1 MNLISKFVDI
11 ILHLDKYLSVI
22 TANYG
27 IWIYAVLFIIIFL
40 ETGLVITP
48 FLPGDSIIFASG
60 ALAAIG
66 AMNIVSLLIIF
77 YVAAVLGDTANY
89 YIGKKIGSGIMEK
102 DNVKFINKNYLIK
115 ANNYYEKHGAITIVL
130 SRFIPIIRTFA
141 PFVAGIAKMNYRSFI
156 RYNLIGGASWVL
168 LFLLGG
174 FALGN
179 LPIVK
184 NNFSI
189 IVIAIIIISII
200 PAIVTFIKERKDA
213 VIELQ

>member
-1 MNLISKFVDI
+1 MNLILKFIDI

-40 ETGLVITP
+40 ETGLVVTP

-66 AMNIVSLLIIF
+66 AMNVMSLLIIF
-77 YVAAVLGDTANY
+77 YIAAVLGDTANY

-102 DNVKFINKNYLIK
+102 EKVKFINKNYLIK

-141 PFVAGIAKMNYRSFI
+141 PFVAGITKMNYRSFI
-156 RYNLIGGASWVL
+156 KYNLIGGALWVL
-168 LFLLGG
+168 LFLIGG

-184 NNFSI
+184 SNFSI
-189 IVIAIIIISII
+189 IVIAIIIISVI
-200 PAIVTFIKERKDA
+200 PAIVTFIKERKEES
-213 VIELQ
+213 IGLE

>member
-1 MNLISKFVDI
+1 MNLILKFIDI

-40 ETGLVITP
+40 ETGLVVTP

-66 AMNIVSLLIIF
+66 AMNVMSLLIIF
-77 YVAAVLGDTANY
+77 YIAAVLGDTANY
-89 YIGKKIGSGIMEK
+89 YIGKKIGSGVMEK
-102 DNVKFINKNYLIK
+102 EKVKFINKNYLIK

-141 PFVAGIAKMNYRSFI
+141 PFVAGITKMNYRSFI
-156 RYNLIGGASWVL
+156 KYNLIGGALL
-168 LFLLGG
+168 LFLVGG
-174 FALGN
+174 FALRN

-184 NNFSI
+184 SNFSI
-189 IVIAIIIISII
+189 IVIAIIIISVI
-200 PAIVTFIKERKDA
+200 PAIVTFIKERK
-213 VIELQ
+213 EESMGLE

>member
-1 MNLISKFVDI
+1 MNLILKFIDI

-40 ETGLVITP
+40 ETGLVVTP
-48 FLPGDSIIFASG
+48 FLPGDSIVFASG

-66 AMNIVSLLIIF
+66 AMNVMSLLIIF
-77 YVAAVLGDTANY
+77 YIAAVLGDTANY
-89 YIGKKIGSGIMEK
+89 YIGKKIGSGVMEK
-102 DNVKFINKNYLIK
+102 EKVKFINKNYLIK

-141 PFVAGIAKMNYRSFI
+141 PFVAGITKMNYRSFI
-156 RYNLIGGASWVL
+156 KYNLIGGALWVL
-168 LFLLGG
+168 LFLIGG

-184 NNFSI
+184 SNFSI
-189 IVIAIIIISII
+189 IVIAIIIISVI
-200 PAIVTFIKERKDA
+200 PAIVTFIKERKEES
-213 VIELQ
+213 IGLE

>member
-1 MNLISKFVDI
+1 MNLILKFIDI

-40 ETGLVITP
+40 ETGLVVTP

-66 AMNIVSLLIIF
+66 AMNVMSLLIIF
-77 YVAAVLGDTANY
+77 YIAAVLGDNANY
-89 YIGKKIGSGIMEK
+89 YIGKKIGSGVMEK
-102 DNVKFINKNYLIK
+102 EKVKFINKNYLIK

-141 PFVAGIAKMNYRSFI
+141 PFVAGITKMNYRSFI
-156 RYNLIGGASWVL
+156 KYNLIGGALWVL
-168 LFLLGG
+168 LFLVGG

-184 NNFSI
+184 SNFSI
-189 IVIAIIIISII
+189 IVIAIIIISVI
-200 PAIVTFIKERKDA
+200 PAIVTFIKERK
-213 VIELQ
+213 EESMGLE

>member
-1 MNLISKFVDI
+1 MNLILKFIDI

-40 ETGLVITP
+40 ETGLVVTP

-66 AMNIVSLLIIF
+66 AMNVMSLLIIF
-77 YVAAVLGDTANY
+77 YIAAVLGDTANY

-102 DNVKFINKNYLIK
+102 EKVKFINKNYLIK
-115 ANNYYEKHGAITIVL
+115 ANNFYEKHGAITIVL

-141 PFVAGIAKMNYRSFI
+141 PFVAGITKMNYRSFI
-156 RYNLIGGASWVL
+156 KYNLIGGALWVL
-168 LFLLGG
+168 LFLVGG
-174 FALGN
+174 FSLGN

-184 NNFSI
+184 SNFSI
-189 IVIAIIIISII
+189 IVIAIIIISGI
-200 PAIVTFIKERKDA
+200 PAIVTFIKERK
-213 VIELQ
+213 EESMGLE

>member
-1 MNLISKFVDI
+1 MNLILKFIDI

-40 ETGLVITP
+40 ETGLVVTP
-48 FLPGDSIIFASG
+48 FLHGDSIIFASG

-66 AMNIVSLLIIF
+66 AMNVMSLLIIF
-77 YVAAVLGDTANY
+77 YIAAVLGDTANY
-89 YIGKKIGSGIMEK
+89 YIGKKIGSGVMEK
-102 DNVKFINKNYLIK
+102 EKVKFINKNYLIK

-141 PFVAGIAKMNYRSFI
+141 PFVAGITKMNYRSFI
-156 RYNLIGGASWVL
+156 KYNLIGGALWVL
-168 LFLLGG
+168 LFLIGG

-184 NNFSI
+184 SNFSI
-189 IVIAIIIISII
+189 IVIAIIIISVI
-200 PAIVTFIKERKDA
+200 PAIVTFIKERKEES
-213 VIELQ
+213 IGLE

>member
-1 MNLISKFVDI
+1 MNLILKFIDI

-40 ETGLVITP
+40 ETGLVVTP

-66 AMNIVSLLIIF
+66 AMNVMSLLIIF
-77 YVAAVLGDTANY
+77 YIAAVLGDTANY
-89 YIGKKIGSGIMEK
+89 YIGKKIGSGVMEK
-102 DNVKFINKNYLIK
+102 EKVKFINKNYLIK

-141 PFVAGIAKMNYRSFI
+141 PFVAGITKMNYRSFI
-156 RYNLIGGASWVL
+156 KYNLIGGALWVL
-168 LFLLGG
+168 LFLVGG
-174 FALGN
+174 FALRN

-184 NNFSI
+184 SNFSI
-189 IVIAIIIISII
+189 IVIAIIIISVI
-200 PAIVTFIKERKDA
+200 PAIVTFIKERK
-213 VIELQ
+213 EESMGLE

>member
-1 MNLISKFVDI
+1 MNLISKFMDI

>member
-1 MNLISKFVDI
+1 MNLILKFIDI

-40 ETGLVITP
+40 ETGLVVTP

-66 AMNIVSLLIIF
+66 AMNVMSLLIIF
-77 YVAAVLGDTANY
+77 YIAAVLGDTANY
-89 YIGKKIGSGIMEK
+89 YIGKKIGSGVMEK
-102 DNVKFINKNYLIK
+102 EKVKFINKNYLIK

-141 PFVAGIAKMNYRSFI
+141 PFVAGITKMNYRSFI
-156 RYNLIGGASWVL
+156 KYNLIGGALWVL
-168 LFLLGG
+168 LFLVGG
-174 FALGN
+174 VALGN

-184 NNFSI
+184 SNFSI
-189 IVIAIIIISII
+189 IVIAIIIISVI
-200 PAIVTFIKERKDA
+200 PAIVTFIKERK
-213 VIELQ
+213 EESMGLE

>member
-1 MNLISKFVDI
+1 MNLILKLVDI

-22 TANYG
+22 TTNYG
-27 IWIYAVLFIIIFL
+27 IWIYAILFIIIFL
-40 ETGLVITP
+40 ETGLVVTP

-102 DNVKFINKNYLIK
+102 EKVKFINKNYLIK
-115 ANNYYEKHGAITIVL
+115 AKNYYEKHGAITIVL
-130 SRFIPIIRTFA
+130 SRFIPIIRTFV
-141 PFVAGIAKMNYRSFI
+141 PFVAGIAKMDYKSFI
-156 RYNLIGGASWVL
+156 KYNIIGGASWVL

-189 IVIAIIIISII
+189 IVIAIIIISVI
-200 PAIVTFIKERKDA
+200 PAIVTFIKERKEQS
-213 VIELQ
+213 VELQ

>member
-1 MNLISKFVDI
+1 MNLILKFIDI

-40 ETGLVITP
+40 ETGLVVTP

-66 AMNIVSLLIIF
+66 AMNVMSLLIIF
-77 YVAAVLGDTANY
+77 YISAVLGDTANY

-102 DNVKFINKNYLIK
+102 EKVKFINKNYLIK
-115 ANNYYEKHGAITIVL
+115 ANNFYEKHGAITIVL

-141 PFVAGIAKMNYRSFI
+141 PFVAGITKMNYRSFI
-156 RYNLIGGASWVL
+156 KYNLIGGALWVL
-168 LFLLGG
+168 LFLVGG
-174 FALGN
+174 FSLGN

-184 NNFSI
+184 SNFSI
-189 IVIAIIIISII
+189 IVIAIIIISVI
-200 PAIVTFIKERKDA
+200 PSIVTFIKERK
-213 VIELQ
+213 EESMGLE

>member
-1 MNLISKFVDI
+1 MNLISKFMDI

-22 TANYG
+22 TSNYG

-66 AMNIVSLLIIF
+66 VMNIVSLLIIF

-189 IVIAIIIISII
+189 IVITIIIISII

>member
-1 MNLISKFVDI
+1 MNLISKFMDI

-22 TANYG
+22 TSNYG

-189 IVIAIIIISII
+189 IVITIIIISII

>member
-1 MNLISKFVDI
+1 MNLILKFIDI

-40 ETGLVITP
+40 ETGLVVTP

-60 ALAAIG
+60 ALAVIG
-66 AMNIVSLLIIF
+66 AMNVMSLLIIF
-77 YVAAVLGDTANY
+77 YIAAVLGDTANY

-102 DNVKFINKNYLIK
+102 EKVKFINKNYLIK

-141 PFVAGIAKMNYRSFI
+141 PFVAGITKMNYRSFI
-156 RYNLIGGASWVL
+156 KYNLIGGALWVL
-168 LFLLGG
+168 LFLVGG

-184 NNFSI
+184 SNFSI
-189 IVIAIIIISII
+189 IVIAIIIISVI
-200 PAIVTFIKERKDA
+200 PAIVTFIKERK
-213 VIELQ
+213 EESMGLE

>member
-1 MNLISKFVDI
+1 MNLILKFIDI

-40 ETGLVITP
+40 ETGLVVTP

-66 AMNIVSLLIIF
+66 AMNVMSLLIIF
-77 YVAAVLGDTANY
+77 YIAAVLGDTANY

-102 DNVKFINKNYLIK
+102 EKVKFINKNYLIK
-115 ANNYYEKHGAITIVL
+115 ANNFYEKHGAITIVL

-141 PFVAGIAKMNYRSFI
+141 PFVAGITKMNYRSFI
-156 RYNLIGGASWVL
+156 KYNLIGGALWVL
-168 LFLLGG
+168 LFLVGG
-174 FALGN
+174 FSLGN

-184 NNFSI
+184 SNFSI
-189 IVIAIIIISII
+189 IVIAIIIISVI
-200 PAIVTFIKERKDA
+200 PAIVTFIKERK
-213 VIELQ
+213 EESMGLE

>member
-1 MNLISKFVDI
+1 MNLILKFIDI

-40 ETGLVITP
+40 ETGLVVPP

-66 AMNIVSLLIIF
+66 AMNVMSLLIIF
-77 YVAAVLGDTANY
+77 YIAAVLGDTANY

-102 DNVKFINKNYLIK
+102 EKVKFINKNYLIK

-141 PFVAGIAKMNYRSFI
+141 PFVAGITKMNYRSFI
-156 RYNLIGGASWVL
+156 KYNLIGGALWVL
-168 LFLLGG
+168 LFLVGG

-184 NNFSI
+184 SNFSI
-189 IVIAIIIISII
+189 IVIAIIIISVI
-200 PAIVTFIKERKDA
+200 PAIVTFIKERK
-213 VIELQ
+213 EESMGLE

>member
-1 MNLISKFVDI
+1 MNLILKFIDI

-40 ETGLVITP
+40 ETGLVVTP

-60 ALAAIG
+60 ALAVIG
-66 AMNIVSLLIIF
+66 AMNVMSLLIIF
-77 YVAAVLGDTANY
+77 YIAAVLGDTANY

-102 DNVKFINKNYLIK
+102 EKVKFINKNYLIK
-115 ANNYYEKHGAITIVL
+115 ANNYYEKHGAITIVV

-141 PFVAGIAKMNYRSFI
+141 PFVAGITKMNYRSFI
-156 RYNLIGGASWVL
+156 KYNLIGGALWVL
-168 LFLLGG
+168 LFLVGG

-184 NNFSI
+184 SNFSI
-189 IVIAIIIISII
+189 IVIAIIIISVI
-200 PAIVTFIKERKDA
+200 PAIVTFIKERK
-213 VIELQ
+213 EESMGLE

>member
-1 MNLISKFVDI
+1 MNLILKFVDI

-40 ETGLVITP
+40 ETGLVVTP

-66 AMNIVSLLIIF
+66 AMNVGSLLIIF

-102 DNVKFINKNYLIK
+102 EKVKFINKNYLIK

-141 PFVAGIAKMNYRSFI
+141 PFVAGVTKMNYKSFI
-156 RYNLIGGASWVL
+156 KYNLIGGALWVL
-168 LFLLGG
+168 LFLIGG

-184 NNFSI
+184 SNFSI

-200 PAIVTFIKERKDA
+200 PAIVTFIKDRKEES
-213 VIELQ
+213 IELQ

>member
-1 MNLISKFVDI
+1 MNLISKFMDI

-89 YIGKKIGSGIMEK
+89 YIGKKIGSRIMEK

>member
-1 MNLISKFVDI
+1 MNLILKFIDI

-40 ETGLVITP
+40 ETGLVVTP

-66 AMNIVSLLIIF
+66 AMNVMSLLIIF
-77 YVAAVLGDTANY
+77 YIAAVLGDTANY
-89 YIGKKIGSGIMEK
+89 YIGKKIGSGVMEK
-102 DNVKFINKNYLIK
+102 EKVKFINKNYLIK

-141 PFVAGIAKMNYRSFI
+141 PFVAGITKMNYRSFI
-156 RYNLIGGASWVL
+156 KYNLIGGALWVL
-168 LFLLGG
+168 LFLVGG

-184 NNFSI
+184 SNFSI
-189 IVIAIIIISII
+189 IVIAIIIISVI
-200 PAIVTFIKERKDA
+200 PAIVTFIKERK
-213 VIELQ
+213 EESMGLE

>member
-1 MNLISKFVDI
+1 MNLILKFIDI

-40 ETGLVITP
+40 ETGLVVTP

-66 AMNIVSLLIIF
+66 AMNVMSLLIIF
-77 YVAAVLGDTANY
+77 YIAAVLGDTANY

-102 DNVKFINKNYLIK
+102 EKVKFINKNYLIK

-141 PFVAGIAKMNYRSFI
+141 PFVAGITKMNYRSFI
-156 RYNLIGGASWVL
+156 KYNLIGGALWVL
-168 LFLLGG
+168 LFLVGG

-184 NNFSI
+184 SNFSI
-189 IVIAIIIISII
+189 IVIAIIIISVI
-200 PAIVTFIKERKDA
+200 PAIVTFIKERK
-213 VIELQ
+213 EESMGLE

>member
-1 MNLISKFVDI
+1 MNLILKFIDI

-40 ETGLVITP
+40 ETGLVVTP

-66 AMNIVSLLIIF
+66 AMNVMSLLIIF
-77 YVAAVLGDTANY
+77 YIAAVLGDTANY
-89 YIGKKIGSGIMEK
+89 YIGKKIGSGVMEK
-102 DNVKFINKNYLIK
+102 EKVKFINKNYLIK

-141 PFVAGIAKMNYRSFI
+141 PFVAGITKMNYRSFI
-156 RYNLIGGASWVL
+156 KYNLIGGALWVL
-168 LFLLGG
+168 LFLIGG

-184 NNFSI
+184 SNFSI
-189 IVIAIIIISII
+189 IVIAIIIISVI
-200 PAIVTFIKERKDA
+200 PAIVTFIKERKEES
-213 VIELQ
+213 IGLE

>member
-1 MNLISKFVDI
+1 MNLILKFIDI

-40 ETGLVITP
+40 ETGLVVTP

-66 AMNIVSLLIIF
+66 AMNVMSLLIIF
-77 YVAAVLGDTANY
+77 YIAAVLGDTANY

-102 DNVKFINKNYLIK
+102 EKVKFINKNYLIK
-115 ANNYYEKHGAITIVL
+115 ANNFYEKHGAITIVL

-141 PFVAGIAKMNYRSFI
+141 PFVAGITKMNYRSFI
-156 RYNLIGGASWVL
+156 KYNLIGGALWVL
-168 LFLLGG
+168 LLLVGG
-174 FALGN
+174 FSLGN

-184 NNFSI
+184 SNFSI
-189 IVIAIIIISII
+189 IVIAIIIISVI
-200 PAIVTFIKERKDA
+200 PAIVTFIKERK
-213 VIELQ
+213 EESMGLE

>member
-1 MNLISKFVDI
+1 MNLILKFIDI

-40 ETGLVITP
+40 ETGLVVTP

-66 AMNIVSLLIIF
+66 AMNVMSLFIIF
-77 YVAAVLGDTANY
+77 YIAAVLGDTANY

-102 DNVKFINKNYLIK
+102 EKVKFINKNYLIK

-141 PFVAGIAKMNYRSFI
+141 PFVAGITKMNYRSFI
-156 RYNLIGGASWVL
+156 KYNLIGGALWVL
-168 LFLLGG
+168 LFLVGG

-184 NNFSI
+184 SNFSI
-189 IVIAIIIISII
+189 IVIAIIIISVI
-200 PAIVTFIKERKDA
+200 PAIVTFIKERK
-213 VIELQ
+213 EESMGLE

>member
-1 MNLISKFVDI
+1 MNFIGGLIDI
-11 ILHLDKYLSVI
+11 ILHLDEYLSLI
-22 TANYG
+22 TQNYG
-27 IWIYAVLFIIIFL
+27 VWVYAIIFLIIFL
-40 ETGLVITP
+40 ETGLVVTP

-60 ALAAIG
+60 ALAGIG
-66 AMNIVSLLIIF
+66 AMNIFYLLIIF

-89 YIGKKIGSGIMEK
+89 YIGKKIGSQVMKKE
-102 DNVKFINKNYLIK
+102 NVKFINKNYLIK

-141 PFVAGIAKMNYRSFI
+141 PFVAGIAEMKYSIFI
-156 RYNLIGGASWVL
+156 KYNLIGGLLWVL
-168 LFLLGG
+168 LFLIGG

-189 IVIAIIIISII
+189 IVIGIIIISVI
-200 PAIVTFIKERKDA
+200 PAIVTFIKEKQ
-213 VIELQ
+213 ESNMSLE

>member
-1 MNLISKFVDI
+1 MNLMLKFVDI

-40 ETGLVITP
+40 ETGLVVTP

-66 AMNIVSLLIIF
+66 AMNVVSLLIIF

-102 DNVKFINKNYLIK
+102 EKVKFINKNYLIK

-141 PFVAGIAKMNYRSFI
+141 PFVAGVTKMNYKSFI
-156 RYNLIGGASWVL
+156 KYNLIGGALWVL
-168 LFLLGG
+168 LFLIGG

-184 NNFSI
+184 SNFSI

-200 PAIVTFIKERKDA
+200 PAIVTFIKDRKEES
-213 VIELQ
+213 IELQ

>member
-1 MNLISKFVDI
+1 MNLILKFIDI

-40 ETGLVITP
+40 ETWLVVTP

-66 AMNIVSLLIIF
+66 AMNVMSLLIIF
-77 YVAAVLGDTANY
+77 YIAAVLGDTANY

-102 DNVKFINKNYLIK
+102 EKVKFINKNYLIK

-141 PFVAGIAKMNYRSFI
+141 PFVAGITKMNYRSFI
-156 RYNLIGGASWVL
+156 KYNLIGGALWVL
-168 LFLLGG
+168 LFLVGG

-184 NNFSI
+184 SNFSI
-189 IVIAIIIISII
+189 IVIAIIIISVI
-200 PAIVTFIKERKDA
+200 PAIVTFIKERK
-213 VIELQ
+213 EESMGLE

>member
-1 MNLISKFVDI
+1 MNLILKLVDI

-22 TANYG
+22 TTNYG
-27 IWIYAVLFIIIFL
+27 IWIYAILFIIIFL
-40 ETGLVITP
+40 ETGLVVTP

-89 YIGKKIGSGIMEK
+89 YIGNKIGSGIMEK
-102 DNVKFINKNYLIK
+102 EKVKFINKNYLIK
-115 ANNYYEKHGAITIVL
+115 AKNYYEKHGAITIVL

-141 PFVAGIAKMNYRSFI
+141 PFVAGIAKMDYKSFI
-156 RYNLIGGASWVL
+156 KYNIIGGASWVL

-189 IVIAIIIISII
+189 IVIAIIIISVI
-200 PAIVTFIKERKDA
+200 PAIVTFIKERKEQS
-213 VIELQ
+213 VELQ